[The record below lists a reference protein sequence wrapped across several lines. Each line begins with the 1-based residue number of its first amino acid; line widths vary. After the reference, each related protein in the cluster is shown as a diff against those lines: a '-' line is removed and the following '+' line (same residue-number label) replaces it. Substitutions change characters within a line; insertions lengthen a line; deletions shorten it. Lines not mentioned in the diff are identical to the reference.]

1 MADSATLL
9 SLSDHIHL
17 VLIKT
22 DPSGDTTLI
31 GSHFL
36 TWRDILSSANG
47 RLACSVEINGV
58 GAEAKVPMGILDIKF
73 EIIPR
78 LSQVNEYSSTAILVL
93 TNFLRDVHVLHY
105 DWLRAGQFITIFY
118 LHCNASLGFP

>member
-22 DPSGDTTLI
+22 DPSGDTTLV

-47 RLACSVEINGV
+47 RMACSVEINGV

-78 LSQVNEYSSTAILVL
+78 LSQVKVHSSIG
-93 TNFLRDVHVLHY
+93 Y
-105 DWLRAGQFITIFY
+105 IGQGSKKVWSSRPRRVE
-118 LHCNASLGFP
+118 SLSGQVTFHSHLPNG

>member
-22 DPSGDTTLI
+22 DPAGDTTLI

-36 TWRDILSSANG
+36 TWRDILSSTTG
-47 RLACSVEINGV
+47 RLACPVEINGV
-58 GAEAKVPMGILDIKF
+58 GAEAKVPMGILEIKL

-78 LSQVNEYSSTAILVL
+78 LSQVNEHCTSYIAVSICVVYLYGFYFEFLV
-93 TNFLRDVHVLHY
+93 VS
-105 DWLRAGQFITIFY
+105 
-118 LHCNASLGFP
+118 C

>member
-9 SLSDHIHL
+9 SMSDNIHL
-17 VLIKT
+17 VLIKM

-47 RLACSVEINGV
+47 RLVCPVEINGV
-58 GAEAKVPMGILDIKF
+58 GGEAKVPMGILEIKF

-78 LSQVNEYSSTAILVL
+78 LTQVQQQL
-93 TNFLRDVHVLHY
+93 T
-105 DWLRAGQFITIFY
+105 
-118 LHCNASLGFP
+118 